1 MKEVQDPWLHHC
13 TTNAAVT
20 RTRGF
25 RPAEKCQLVKWNP
38 VYSEEQSVF
47 LQAQECGLRLL
58 YISKKKKKK
67 RNHLPL

>member
-38 VYSEEQSVF
+38 VYSEDRVCSYR
-47 LQAQECGLRLL
+47 LRNVALDYCTYL
-58 YISKKKKKK
+58 KKKKKK